1 MMQDEATRFGERALS
16 AADAALIRAHA
27 PASDSAGALTP
38 ELLALVH
45 ERGWLRMLAPAAC
58 TGAELA
64 LPSVVRLEEQI
75 AAADGSTGWFVTLC
89 AGAGWFAGFLQN
101 EFARQVIGTRNACLG
116 GSGAP
121 TGFADI
127 EGDGFR
133 ISGQWQIA
141 TGSPVATHFTMN
153 AVIRK
158 DGEPLLD
165 NAGRPRVRAF
175 IVPAAQVQ
183 VQRTWRNIG
192 MRASGSHS
200 FSVDKVWVG
209 ADHAFDIDAAKATAP
224 GPLYRYPFASLAY
237 VTIAANIS
245 GMALHFVDLAKES
258 IGRRKHPA
266 NGKPL
271 IDHPEVASVLLLAE
285 ESLAKSRARFYE
297 LLERSWQLVCDGVV
311 LDAVDTRALHAASL
325 DLVKTARRAV
335 DELFPFCGLYAAHE
349 ESEIGRVWRDLHTG
363 GQHAMLLPL
372 AE

>member
-1 MMQDEATRFGERALS
+1 MMQAFS
-16 AADAALIRAHA
+16 SADAALIREQA
-27 PASDSAGALTP
+27 PVSDSAGALSP
-38 ELLALVH
+38 QLLALVH
-45 ERGWLRMLAPAAC
+45 ERGWLRMLAPAASG
-58 TGAELA
+58 GAELA

-89 AGAGWFAGFLQN
+89 AGAGWFAGFLQPA
-101 EFARQVIGTRNACLG
+101 FARQVIGTPNACLG

-127 EGDGFR
+127 EGDGYR

-141 TGSPVATHFTMN
+141 TGSPAATHFTMN
-153 AVIRK
+153 AVLREGGEALV
-158 DGEPLLD
+158 DGE
-165 NAGRPRVRAF
+165 GRPRVRAF
-175 IVPAAQVQ
+175 IVPATQVR
-183 VQRTWRNIG
+183 VEHTWRNIG

-209 ADHAFDIDAAKATAP
+209 AGHAFDIDAARATAP
-224 GPLYRYPFASLAY
+224 GPLYCFPFASLAY

-245 GMALHFVDLAKES
+245 GMALHFVELARAA

-266 NGKPL
+266 SAQPL
-271 IDHPEVASVLLLAE
+271 IDHSDVAAALRMAQ
-285 ESLAKSRARFYE
+285 ESMEQSRAHFYE
-297 LLERSWQLVCDGVV
+297 LLDRHWQQVCDGVA
-311 LDAVDTRALHAASL
+311 LDAAQTRALHAASL
-325 DLVKTARRAV
+325 ALVNAGRRAV

-372 AE
+372 AD